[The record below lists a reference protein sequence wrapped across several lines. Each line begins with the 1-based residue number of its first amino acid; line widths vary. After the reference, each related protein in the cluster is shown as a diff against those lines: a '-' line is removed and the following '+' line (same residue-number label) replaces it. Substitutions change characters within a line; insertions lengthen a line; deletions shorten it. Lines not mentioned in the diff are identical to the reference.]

1 MVLGIIGWIV
11 LGLLAGCIA
20 SISIN
25 KRGEGLVMDI
35 ALGILGALVGGW
47 LFNLFGAAGVTGF
60 NLWSLLVAVIGA
72 MALLVIY
79 HAIRG
84 SSRGAPRL

>member
-1 MVLGIIGWIV
+1 
-11 LGLLAGCIA
+11 
-20 SISIN
+20 
-25 KRGEGLVMDI
+25 MDI

-72 MALLVIY
+72 MVVLVIY

-84 SSRGAPRL
+84 SARGAPRL

>member
-1 MVLGIIGWIV
+1 
-11 LGLLAGCIA
+11 
-20 SISIN
+20 
-25 KRGEGLVMDI
+25 MDI

-72 MALLVIY
+72 MALLVVY

>member
-1 MVLGIIGWIV
+1 
-11 LGLLAGCIA
+11 
-20 SISIN
+20 
-25 KRGEGLVMDI
+25 MDI

-47 LFNLFGAAGVTGF
+47 LFNIFGAAGVTGF

-72 MALLVIY
+72 MVVLVIY

-84 SSRGAPRL
+84 SARRGPATIGLAGLRQASAGRRRRRPGGFPEVTVRP

>member
-1 MVLGIIGWIV
+1 MLLGIIGWIV
-11 LGLLAGCIA
+11 LGGIAGYIA

-47 LFNLFGAAGVTGF
+47 LFNAFGAAGVTGF

-72 MALLVIY
+72 MVVLMIY

-84 SSRGAPRL
+84 SARGAPRM